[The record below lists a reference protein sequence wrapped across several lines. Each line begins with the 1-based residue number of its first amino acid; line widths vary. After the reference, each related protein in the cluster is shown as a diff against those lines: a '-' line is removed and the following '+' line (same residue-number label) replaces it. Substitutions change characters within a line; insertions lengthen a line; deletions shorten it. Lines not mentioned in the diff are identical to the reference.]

1 MVRIILLLSLFFI
14 NFSFAKGEVTV
25 VKTHTAPAI
34 PSTYSA
40 PKKTDKLGSKQANV
54 TYSWGQ
60 GDNLLIDGFIYNG
73 IEYTYVGSTATV
85 KIRRSDNSEATGN
98 PCSIFAEVVDN
109 TNHHDR
115 KYKPTFPGDLST
127 AICDLEQVMS
137 GRVINVGVLD
147 LFNNKSENSRKN
159 IERVDFIWSGGLNS
173 PTAAYLSKAGH
184 IVTEKSGNNDI
195 QIAAILT
202 LDSSGNPSS
211 YGPLIRV
218 YPNEKYSHRTN
229 TGGVNDIRYGLTNI
243 RLRYQFFSTD
253 KNDPIGQKP
262 YYIGHTEETVGMAFV
277 DLETLGVP
285 PNSTYYGFSYFGG
298 DVSPSANLV
307 DYNSFPKDTTLNL
320 DQGDADPYGGVASYF
335 SCTTCPSVSKG
346 ALISGYV
353 FNDDNKNQIKDS
365 SEVAMTTPTSVKLCK
380 GGTFID
386 RYNIAANSSYY
397 EFNVTSAGEYTII
410 EDASNTNDCTT
421 SSDPTNWSSTTSN
434 FITVNVDGVD
444 VPNQNF
450 GNFFDTQTPIG
461 CTNTPYIYADTKL
474 YELDFTGT
482 MTTLENPLGG
492 DFNRINAVGYNIKD
506 GFHWGSSFN
515 QELEGFIFRV
525 GKNGSNFE
533 STQFGPI
540 EGLTI
545 DSQAGDIDSNGNLHL
560 FRYKADEFSFIE
572 VVDLDPNS
580 PTYLQMTGRYD
591 LKKSDGSPTFG
602 LKLTDFAFHPT
613 DGMIYAIQNGTSNY
627 LWRINP
633 NSGLAQN
640 LGQLNMIGHG
650 GLSGTE
656 ACSNA
661 GGCALYN
668 DLWNKY
674 QIHAFGAMF
683 FTKDGTFYFV
693 ESASHSW
700 NLAGHDNQSR
710 LWAIDLTNP
719 STPNLNASVVANLSQ
734 TVQYSDGVMCPGT
747 PIMQDLPDTP
757 NSYNNN
763 APHTLSASPT
773 IYLGNIAP
781 DSEFSSILDAD
792 NAEDDGVSYNGSPLQ
807 GAIIDTDSTTS
818 STISFDITNT
828 GNGYLNAWIDWDGN
842 GDFENNPNEKV
853 IDTLHLT
860 SSGTTTVNIT
870 IPAIPSPP
878 AKTYARFR
886 FSTDMNLSS
895 TGLASDGEV
904 EDYMID
910 LNVSTANNTFDAWD
924 SNESIANKIIST
936 KIVAKPFEVTIGSVD
951 GATKSTLVKNG
962 HSNAKVY
969 INSINPPFT
978 TPAIPLPLNMI
989 ELNATNQTDINLSSP
1004 LASKQAYVVIEYTD
1018 SNGSTKTAQST
1029 DAFAIIPAK
1038 YNIILNPSSPITAGE
1053 EFNITIQA
1061 LADDGSVV
1069 SNYDNTP
1076 SSYNIN
1082 TSTIPSTCQG
1092 TFTNPGNQAFNSGV
1106 ATISGVKYIGIND
1119 LNITV
1124 SENSS
1129 SLYASIDSPSPIQI
1143 TPASI
1148 TPTFEGANFRIN
1160 WDHTNYDTANN
1171 ATFYAQDPTTIGS
1184 KLDLTITAIDLNG
1197 NPITNFRSG
1206 CFSEDTDV
1214 TVNFTT
1220 SSTSDNLNTHSTL
1233 VGDKNTPLP
1242 ASSFTQTITA
1252 NNFTN
1257 GVANDTIDL
1266 NFDRSLSIPLN
1277 PADLNITNIMA
1288 TSALISSSSSI
1299 PTNTLAK
1306 FYYIRAHAPDY
1317 YTTSSPFDA
1326 TVYYEVYCKNCDT
1339 IKYPLAQGEE
1349 SKDSVYWYILDS
1361 SIYNTFGATLNPI
1374 VSSNNPTVTISSF
1387 SNPDKIGITTTKIP
1401 SKTKVTFTTL
1411 PWLGFMSTNPSFY
1424 VNFNAKGQQWV
1435 GKGDVGKGVDL
1446 DISVQKV
1453 NKMQW

>member
-1 MVRIILLLSLFFI
+1 MVRIFLLLSLFFI

-25 VKTHTAPAI
+25 VKTSKAKATYSFYTAPN
-34 PSTYSA
+34 
-40 PKKTDKLGSKQANV
+40 KVDKLGSTTGSA
-54 TYSWGQ
+54 TYEWGL

-73 IEYTYVGSTATV
+73 TEYKYVDSNATV
-85 KIRRSDNSEATGN
+85 KIRRSDNSKAKGN
-98 PCSIFAEVVDN
+98 PCSIFAEVKDE
-109 TNHHDR
+109 TTRKDR
-115 KYKPTFPGDLST
+115 QYKPSFPGNTLNST
-127 AICDLEQVMS
+127 CDMEKIMS

-147 LFNNKSENSRKN
+147 LFNNISGDSKKN
-159 IERVDFIWSGGLNS
+159 IERVDFIWSGGLKA
-173 PTAAYLSKAGH
+173 PTELFLSDAGH
-184 IVTEKSGNNDI
+184 IVTEKSGNNDL
-195 QIAAILT
+195 QIAAILA
-202 LDSSGNPSS
+202 LDGSGNPSK
-211 YGPLIRV
+211 YGQLVRV
-218 YPNEKYSHRTN
+218 YPNKKYSHRTN
-229 TGGVNDIRYGLTNI
+229 TGGTNDIRYGLTNI
-243 RLRYQFFSTD
+243 RLQNQFLSTHPSD
-253 KNDPIGQKP
+253 TAKQKP
-262 YYIGHTEETVGMAFV
+262 YYIGHTTEVIGMAFV
-277 DLETLGVP
+277 DLETLKVDA
-285 PNSTYYGFSYFGG
+285 NSTYYGFSYFGG
-298 DVSPSANLV
+298 DVKPIDDLV
-307 DYNSFPKDTTLNL
+307 NYNSFPKTTTDNLN
-320 DQGDADPYGGVASYF
+320 QGDADPYGGVASYF
-335 SCTTCPSVSKG
+335 SCITCPSVSKG
-346 ALISGYV
+346 ARISGYV

-380 GGTFID
+380 GGTFITHKD
-386 RYNIAANSSYY
+386 IDTTSGYY
-397 EFNVTSAGEYTII
+397 EFNVTSAGKYTII
-410 EDASNTNDCTT
+410 EDASKTNDCTT
-421 SSDPTNWSSTTSN
+421 SSDPANWSSTTSN
-434 FITVNVDGVD
+434 FITVNVDGID

-474 YELDFTGT
+474 YRLDFTGT
-482 MTTLENPLGG
+482 MTTLEDPLGG
-492 DFNRINAVGYNIKD
+492 DFDRINAAGYNIRD

-515 QELEGFIFRV
+515 KDMEGFIFRI

-540 EGLTI
+540 KGLTI

-560 FRYKADEFSFIE
+560 FRYKVDEFSFVE
-572 VVDLDPNS
+572 VVDLDPTS
-580 PTYLQMTGRYD
+580 PTYLQMSGRYD
-591 LKKSDGSPTFG
+591 LKKSDGTPTFG
-602 LKLTDFAFHPT
+602 LKLTDFAFHPK

-627 LWRINP
+627 LWKINP
-633 NSGLAQN
+633 NSGVTTN

-650 GLSGTE
+650 GLSTE
-656 ACSNA
+656 DCNPKGA
-661 GGCALYN
+661 CALFN
-668 DLWNKY
+668 DNTNTY
-674 QIHAFGAMF
+674 HTHSFGAMF
-683 FTKDGTFYFV
+683 FTKDGTFYFI
-693 ESASHSW
+693 ESVAHAW
-700 NLAGHDNQSR
+700 NLAGHNQSR

-719 STPNLNASVVANLSQ
+719 SSPKFDASVVTSLSQ
-734 TVQYSDGVMCPGT
+734 NVQYSDGVMCPGT
-747 PIMQDLPDTP
+747 PAMQDLPDTP

-763 APHTLSASPT
+763 APHTLATTPT

-781 DSEFSSILDAD
+781 DSEFSSILDGD
-792 NAEDDGVSYNGSPLQ
+792 NSEDDGVVYNGSTLQ
-807 GAIIDTDSTTS
+807 GAVINTDSTTS

-828 GNGYLNAWIDWDGN
+828 GNGYLSAWIDWDGN
-842 GDFENNPNEKV
+842 KDFENNPNEKI

-870 IPAIPSPP
+870 VPAIPSPP
-878 AKTYARFR
+878 AQTYARFR

-936 KIVAKPFEVTIGSVD
+936 KIVAKPFEVTIGSID

-978 TPAIPLPLNMI
+978 TPAIPLPLNMT
-989 ELNATNQTDINLSSP
+989 ELNATNQTDINLGSP

-1018 SNGSTKTAQST
+1018 NNGTTKTAQST

-1061 LADDGSVV
+1061 LADDNSTV
-1069 SNYDNTP
+1069 SNYANTP

-1082 TSTIPSTCQG
+1082 TSTTPSTCQG
-1092 TFTNPGNQAFNSGV
+1092 TFINPGNQAFNAGI
-1106 ATISGVKYIGIND
+1106 ATISGVKYVGINE

-1129 SLYASIDSPSPIQI
+1129 SLYANIDSPSPTQI
-1143 TPASI
+1143 TPASTI
-1148 TPTFEGANFRIN
+1148 PTFEGANFRIN
-1160 WDHTNYDTANN
+1160 WDHTNSNTIND

-1184 KLDLTITAIDLNG
+1184 ELDLTLTAIDLNG
-1197 NPITNFRSG
+1197 NPITNFSVG
-1206 CFSEDTDV
+1206 CFAEDTDI
-1214 TVNFTT
+1214 TVNFNTT
-1220 SSTSDNLNTHSTL
+1220 TTSDNLNTHSTL
-1233 VGDKNTPLP
+1233 VGAKITSLP
-1242 ASSFTQTITA
+1242 APNFTQTITA

-1299 PTNTLAK
+1299 PINTLAK
-1306 FYYIRAHAPDY
+1306 FYYVRAHAPDY
-1317 YTTSSPFDA
+1317 YTTNSPFDA

-1339 IKYPLAQGEE
+1339 IQYPLAQGEE
-1349 SKDSVYWYILDS
+1349 SKDSVYWYILNP

-1374 VSSNNPTVTISSF
+1374 TSSNNPTVTISNF
-1387 SNPDKIGITTTKIP
+1387 TNPDKIELTTTKIP

-1424 VNFNAKGQQWV
+1424 VNFNARGQQWV